1 MTKQELQDFLRKS
14 FTPIDNIPEDTA
26 WRDAI
31 CMEAR
36 ASLLIEAN
44 CTSERFPAFMQ
55 CGRHTEE
62 GWVYP
67 FSRPFTVTTTV
78 GTFKPPQLHWHFDE
92 FLLRNSRVLVQ
103 GSNFDEVPD
112 RWTLDI
118 EDEILI
124 PANANFDITKFR
136 KYLDAESRELAGL
149 NNNPGMPPH
158 REPMAPCDL
167 MNGFKAA
174 QREFC
179 RKYRSRFQ
187 LCRMISPYNTPEKV
201 CHFWGNSTEIF
212 DQLKTHGIRLSQ
224 FHLSQERSFDD
235 YLNDIRKRSEE
246 EKQSSQEQLIQYDI
260 SQMVPCSILNET
272 VPTHYHY
279 YREWYCSV
287 FPFKDK
293 YGNIKMQLL
302 KLYDWKKDRKVLIPV
317 TVWSYPNSSQD
328 KLFCVPLPEEKQP
341 LYHLDLLLKPETET
355 IILTDS
361 VELADSNQRNAPAD
375 VVFTSFICSP
385 ERYEQVDWTPLED
398 KEVYYL
404 ISNHSKLSL
413 EEAIAK
419 AEQLNTFFP
428 KQNLNIHLKF
438 IVLSVNYPQSCY
450 RSFSNVDELISYYND
465 NPPKAETDL
474 LMALDTAGFKELC
487 ERVNKRI
494 ASLNS
499 KWWLPDTSIVQQVST
514 EKETNKRKRPPYL
527 LRPFL
532 LRGEVSMLYASKS
545 TGKSALA
552 LSMAAA
558 VVSGKTLF
566 DEKWWVVPTIK
577 DDPFYKVTY
586 PYRKVLYL
594 DFENGESEI
603 RERKI
608 DFARCYWPLPKTG
621 EAWKTCE
628 NNLIVKDMTQA
639 AKKDYSDPENW
650 NDIKVLLEEA
660 KSAGNPGQPVDLL
673 VIDTVSKFICN
684 AYTPNTDLSNLIN
697 EIRGTNIAILLIHH
711 EGNNKQVRGWQSLL
725 DDMYFTVRL
734 FRKQDEDEKQISD
747 KEAYNP
753 KRLDTPSI
761 LAFATSRS
769 GIEAEPPFDIY
780 FDKVWKEYHEDKSID
795 VKQSKSEAFKRIVE
809 SYSEKRLIDND
820 IFPILGISHG
830 QFTKLKKEVGLSKTR
845 K

>member
-1 MTKQELQDFLRKS
+1 MTKQELLDFLRKS
-14 FTPIDNIPEDTA
+14 FTPIDNIPEDIA
-26 WRDAI
+26 WRDAV

-167 MNGFKAA
+167 MNGFKVA
-174 QREFC
+174 QGEFS
-179 RKYRSRFQ
+179 RKYRSRFL
-187 LCRMISPYNTPEKV
+187 LCRTISPYNTPEKV
-201 CHFWGNSTEIF
+201 CHFWGNSAEIF

-235 YLNDIRKRSEE
+235 YLNGIREMLEE

-279 YREWYCSV
+279 YREWYCCV

-293 YGNIKMQLL
+293 YGNTKMQLL

-328 KLFCVPLPEEKQP
+328 KLFCVPLPAEKQP
-341 LYHLDLLLKPETET
+341 LYHLDLLFKPETET

-419 AEQLNTFFP
+419 AEQLNTFFTE
-428 KQNLNIHLKF
+428 QNLNTKVFLK
-438 IVLSVNYPQSCY
+438 
-450 RSFSNVDELISYYND
+450 
-465 NPPKAETDL
+465 
-474 LMALDTAGFKELC
+474 
-487 ERVNKRI
+487 
-494 ASLNS
+494 
-499 KWWLPDTSIVQQVST
+499 
-514 EKETNKRKRPPYL
+514 
-527 LRPFL
+527 
-532 LRGEVSMLYASKS
+532 
-545 TGKSALA
+545 
-552 LSMAAA
+552 
-558 VVSGKTLF
+558 
-566 DEKWWVVPTIK
+566 
-577 DDPFYKVTY
+577 
-586 PYRKVLYL
+586 
-594 DFENGESEI
+594 
-603 RERKI
+603 
-608 DFARCYWPLPKTG
+608 
-621 EAWKTCE
+621 
-628 NNLIVKDMTQA
+628 
-639 AKKDYSDPENW
+639 
-650 NDIKVLLEEA
+650 
-660 KSAGNPGQPVDLL
+660 L
-673 VIDTVSKFICN
+673 V
-684 AYTPNTDLSNLIN
+684 
-697 EIRGTNIAILLIHH
+697 R
-711 EGNNKQVRGWQSLL
+711 
-725 DDMYFTVRL
+725 
-734 FRKQDEDEKQISD
+734 
-747 KEAYNP
+747 
-753 KRLDTPSI
+753 
-761 LAFATSRS
+761 
-769 GIEAEPPFDIY
+769 
-780 FDKVWKEYHEDKSID
+780 
-795 VKQSKSEAFKRIVE
+795 
-809 SYSEKRLIDND
+809 
-820 IFPILGISHG
+820 
-830 QFTKLKKEVGLSKTR
+830 
-845 K
+845 